1 MGRVSVE
8 IETAT
13 LEAAFSADYYF
24 SAPDSFRADIHGLLG
39 TTAGAMISIG
49 DSAVA
54 YFPSKGTLFV
64 AVGNPEE
71 KNPVLG
77 LRLGFSDLMK
87 AMIGFSG
94 IGKEDSLVLF
104 DSDGEIYEL
113 SFDRGPEMIRL
124 QVLPTVWVPSS
135 KQVFTKDGV
144 STLDIGY
151 YDFIESEGS
160 IRAKRIIITNP
171 VRGEVVKMSIEKE
184 YIGRKLPEGLFEI
197 DVPDDIEI
205 WKLTQGVHR
214 EKKTAY

>member
-1 MGRVSVE
+1 
-8 IETAT
+8 
-13 LEAAFSADYYF
+13 
-24 SAPDSFRADIHGLLG
+24 
-39 TTAGAMISIG
+39 
-49 DSAVA
+49 
-54 YFPSKGTLFV
+54 
-64 AVGNPEE
+64 
-71 KNPVLG
+71 
-77 LRLGFSDLMK
+77 
-87 AMIGFSG
+87 
-94 IGKEDSLVLF
+94 
-104 DSDGEIYEL
+104 
-113 SFDRGPEMIRL
+113 MIRL
-124 QVLPTVWVPSS
+124 EVLPTVWVPSS